1 MSQRIAL
8 IHATPVAMQPVG
20 EAFQRGWPDADTVNL
35 LDDALSRDLARI
47 GRLDQTMRQRIAAL
61 ADYAM
66 GIGVDGILYT
76 CSAFGDAIA
85 AVQRRAPCPVLKP
98 NQAMFEDAMRHATR
112 AGLIATF
119 APSLPSMAQEFGDLA
134 AAQGKRV
141 ELDTA
146 YVPEAMAALSAG
158 DAATHNRLIAA
169 VAVQLA
175 HCDVVMLAQFS
186 MAPALP
192 LVRQAIGSVVL
203 TSPGSAV
210 AKLKA
215 ALASG
220 HELAYGD
227 AS

>member
-1 MSQRIAL
+1 MPARIAL
-8 IHATPVAMQPVG
+8 IHATPVAMQPVS
-20 EAFQRGWPDADTVNL
+20 EAFQQGWPEADTMNL

-47 GRLDQTMRQRIAAL
+47 GRLDRTLRQRIAAL

-66 GIGVDGILYT
+66 GTGVDGVLYT
-76 CSAFGDAIA
+76 CSAFGEAIA
-85 AVQRRAPCPVLKP
+85 AVQRGAPCPVLKP
-98 NQAMFEDAMRHATR
+98 NEAMFEDAIRHATR

-119 APSLPSMAQEFGDLA
+119 APSLPSMQQEFLDLA
-134 AAQGKRV
+134 AAQGKRI

-146 YVPEAMAALSAG
+146 HVPEAMAALSAG
-158 DAATHNRLIAA
+158 DADTHNRLIANT
-169 VAVQLA
+169 VTRLA

-192 LVRQAIGSVVL
+192 LVRQAIGSTVL

-215 ALASG
+215 ALAPR
-220 HELAYGD
+220 HELTHGD

>member
-1 MSQRIAL
+1 MSIRIAL
-8 IHATPVAMQPVG
+8 IHATPVAMQPVS
-20 EAFQRGWPDADTVNL
+20 EAFQRGWPEADTINL

-47 GRLDQTMRQRIAAL
+47 GTLDRTMRQRIAAL

-66 GIGVDGILYT
+66 DIGVDGILYT
-76 CSAFGDAIA
+76 CSAFGEAIA
-85 AVQRRAPCPVLKP
+85 AVQRGAPCPVLKP

-119 APSLPSMAQEFGDLA
+119 APSLPSMQQEFLDMA
-134 AAQGKRV
+134 TAQGKRI
-141 ELDTA
+141 ELDTV
-146 YVPEAMAALSAG
+146 YVPDAMAALSAG
-158 DAATHNRLIAA
+158 DADTHNRLIADFA
-169 VAVQLA
+169 ARLA

-186 MAPALP
+186 MAPALA
-192 LVRQAIGSVVL
+192 LVCQAIDSTVL

-215 ALASG
+215 ALAPH
-220 HELAYGD
+220 HELAHGD